1 MVAARQWPDIERQGE
16 KVRLFRKAKRRLNLA
31 LQGGGVHGAFTWGV
45 LDKLLDDADLAVGW
59 ISAASAGAVNAA
71 AVAHGIA
78 HADMQQARRAL
89 AAIWNGVER
98 AGVPDLLR
106 LNPILFG
113 LAKAAPIPN
122 MTAFFSPYEF
132 NPAGFDPLRKII
144 NQHIDFEA
152 IRKTAEI
159 ELLIAATDVS
169 TGRARLFRRHE
180 LTVDVILASSC
191 LPTLHHA
198 VQIDGRY
205 YWDGGF
211 SANPDLVT
219 LAAQSPH
226 RDTLL
231 VQLNPIHKPGAPRA
245 AKSIEDRVNTITFNQ
260 PLVRDLETILL
271 AREADT
277 GWGLPKHGRLARLK
291 AHRFH
296 LIAAGRHTA
305 GLGHDSKV
313 VPDMEMLNYLR
324 SAGEREAAIW
334 LERNKS
340 AVGRRSTI
348 DLRARYF
355 TDEPG
360 PFDPAA
366 ADQEGAATAG
376 PPSSLS
382 VEASDGVPDAA
393 DDAASPTKAAS

>member
-1 MVAARQWPDIERQGE
+1 M
-16 KVRLFRKAKRRLNLA
+16 RLFRKPKRRLNLA

-45 LDKLLDDADLAVGW
+45 LDKLLDDSDLAVGW

-71 AVAHGIA
+71 AVAHGVA
-78 HADMQQARRAL
+78 HADMQQARHAL

-113 LAKAAPIPN
+113 LAKSAPIPN

-144 NQHIDFEA
+144 TQHIDFEA
-152 IRKTAEI
+152 IRRAGDI

-180 LTVDVILASSC
+180 LTVDVILASAC

-260 PLVRDLETILL
+260 PLVRDIETILM
-271 AREADT
+271 AREAHT

-313 VPDMEMLNYLR
+313 VPDVELLNYLH
-324 SAGEREAAIW
+324 SAGAREAAIW
-334 LERNKS
+334 LERHKA

-348 DLRARYF
+348 DLRARYL

-360 PFDPAA
+360 PFDPAV
-366 ADQEGAATAG
+366 ADQAEAELDKPQT
-376 PPSSLS
+376 S
-382 VEASDGVPDAA
+382 VPVDSADGVTDEDGDAVG
-393 DDAASPTKAAS
+393 PTKAAS

>member
-1 MVAARQWPDIERQGE
+1 M
-16 KVRLFRKAKRRLNLA
+16 RLFRKSKRHLNLA

-45 LDKLLDDADLAVGW
+45 LDKLLDDSDLAVGW

-71 AVAHGIA
+71 AVAHGVA
-78 HADMQQARRAL
+78 HGDMQQARSAL

-106 LNPILFG
+106 LNPILLG

-132 NPAGFDPLRKII
+132 NPVGFDPLRKII

-152 IRKTAEI
+152 IRATAAV

-180 LTVDVILASSC
+180 LTADVILASAC

-219 LAAQSPH
+219 LASQSPH

-231 VQLNPIHKPGAPRA
+231 VQLNPIHKPGAPRG

-260 PLVRDLETILL
+260 PLVRDIETILM

-313 VPDMEMLNYLR
+313 VPDAELLTYLH
-324 SAGEREAAIW
+324 SAGEREAALW
-334 LERNKS
+334 LERHKS
-340 AVGRRSTI
+340 AVGRRSSI

-360 PFDPAA
+360 PLDPAA
-366 ADQEGAATAG
+366 EAQDGADAEHSASEAPGERAETAPDTAETAG
-376 PPSSLS
+376 RPS
-382 VEASDGVPDAA
+382 
-393 DDAASPTKAAS
+393 KAAG